1 VRVTA
6 ARGPRSTARAA
17 TARRRCAPDQS
28 AQRVI
33 VLPGLASLPQQLRV
47 DGAEHP
53 SVPEVWHS
61 NLDLHQARSV
71 HDDALQRLIV
81 PDERDQ
87 LTFVKGPHL
96 VEATYL
102 RFARAV

>member
-1 VRVTA
+1 MTA
-6 ARGPRSTARAA
+6 TRGSRSAARAA
-17 TARRRCAPDQS
+17 TARRRGAPDQA

-33 VLPGLASLPQQLRV
+33 VLARLAALPQRLRV
-47 DGAEHP
+47 HGAEHP
-53 SVPEVWHS
+53 SVPQVRHG

-71 HDDALQRLIV
+71 HDDAFQRLIV
-81 PDERDQ
+81 PNERDQ

-102 RFARAV
+102 PFARAV